1 MGLAS
6 TRSEKKERTRRQ
18 LLQAAAALAAEKGFA
33 NVSVA
38 EIAARAGLSTGAIY
52 SNFRSKEALLLELVE
67 WRVAELMGEPAAYP
81 PPGNPDQPAADYL
94 VDVAVQAGRF
104 TDTPESRQLMV
115 LQVELFLLA
124 VRDPAILADIAA
136 QERVLTAE
144 LAGIV
149 DKVGRISAPRPA
161 PDSKQL
167 AEVLFA
173 CIQGM
178 QQHRLMLPDVVSDEL
193 FAWAVRALLYAARH

>member
-1 MGLAS
+1 MSLAS

-38 EIAARAGLSTGAIY
+38 EIAGRAGLSTGAIY

-67 WRVAELMGEPAAYP
+67 WRVAELMGNPTAYP
-81 PPGNPDQPAADYL
+81 PPDDPDQPAADYL

-104 TDTPESRQLMV
+104 ADTPESRQLMV

-124 VRDPAILADIAA
+124 VRDPAILADMAA

-144 LAGIV
+144 LARIV
-149 DKVGRISAPRPA
+149 DKVGRISAPRPT
-161 PDSKQL
+161 PDSQQL

-178 QQHRLMLPDVVSDEL
+178 QQHRLMVPDMVSDEL